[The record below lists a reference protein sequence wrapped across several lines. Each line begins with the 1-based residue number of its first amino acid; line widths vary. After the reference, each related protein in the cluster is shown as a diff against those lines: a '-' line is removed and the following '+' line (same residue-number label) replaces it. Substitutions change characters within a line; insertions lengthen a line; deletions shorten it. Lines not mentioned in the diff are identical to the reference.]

1 MKKFLSIPLGGVD
14 VQICATGVAC
24 VNHNIASGAADGIVI
39 YYTSGS
45 ILSLDSNTGNYTQAD
60 VDSITNAI
68 IESSESKWTSVVS
81 QVSELSNGSADTTV
95 TFTF

>member
-24 VNHNIASGAADGIVI
+24 VQDNISSGADGITI

-45 ILSLDSNTGNYTQAD
+45 NLNLAADTGNYTQAD

-68 IESSESKWTSVVS
+68 IESGESKWTSVVS